1 MISDVSGIENML
13 KLENLTK
20 VYGPLPSEFAGGIR
34 NANFDL
40 APGTFFTLLGPSGC
54 GKTTTLRCIAGLET
68 PNEGR
73 ILVAGQPLFDSEA
86 GISVPLHRRNI
97 GMVFQS
103 YAIWPHM
110 TVFENVSFPMRVSR
124 TQRYSAAEIAKAVDV
139 ALESVGL
146 SGYAER
152 SATQL
157 SGGQQQR
164 VALARAIVHRPKLL
178 LLDEPLSNLDAALRE
193 DMRNELKRLQRELGI
208 TAVYVTH
215 DQSEALAMSDTI
227 AVIAKGRMMQ
237 VGTPRDIYFRPA
249 NEFVAGFIG
258 HTNILRGRINGAA
271 AAQGLRSVDL
281 DTGGSLRCRVEAEVG
296 PEVAVSIRPEDIVL
310 DRPEPAGGENLNILP
325 GVVTAA
331 SFLGNV
337 IHYDI
342 KPRNA
347 DSIFR
352 VEGAPAAPFDPGAE
366 VVMSFRPQDTIAVP
380 RS

>member
-1 MISDVSGIENML
+1 ML
-13 KLENLTK
+13 KLESLTK
-20 VYGPLPSEFAGGIR
+20 VYAALPNEYAGGIR
-34 NANFDL
+34 DANIDL
-40 APGTFFTLLGPSGC
+40 AAGTFFTLLGPSGC

-68 PNEGR
+68 PDRGR
-73 ILVAGQPLFDSEA
+73 IVVAGQPLFDSEA

-124 TQRYSAAEIAKAVDV
+124 TQRYSAAEIAKAVDA

-146 SGYAER
+146 KGYAGR

-178 LLDEPLSNLDAALRE
+178 LLDEPLSNLDASLRE
-193 DMRNELKRLQRELGI
+193 DMRTELKRLQRELGV
-208 TAVYVTH
+208 TAIYVTH

-227 AVIAKGRMMQ
+227 AVIAGGRMMQ
-237 VGTPRDIYFRPA
+237 IGTPRDIYFRPA

-258 HTNILRGRINGAA
+258 HTNILRGRINGAGVS
-271 AAQGLRSVDL
+271 QGFGSVEL
-281 DTGGSLRCRVEAEVG
+281 DGGGSLRCRVDADVG
-296 PEVAVSIRPEDIVL
+296 PDVAVSIRPEDIAVQL
-310 DRPEPAGGENLNILP
+310 GETAGCDGLNVLP

-337 IHYDI
+337 VHYEI

-347 DSIFR
+347 DSTFR
-352 VEGAPAAPFDPGAE
+352 VEGDPTAPIDTGVKVTMSFDP
-366 VVMSFRPQDTIAVP
+366 DKTIAVP

>member
-1 MISDVSGIENML
+1 ML
-13 KLENLTK
+13 KIENLTK
-20 VYGPLPSEFAGGIR
+20 VYGALPDEYAGGIR
-34 NANFDL
+34 NANIDL

-73 ILVAGQPLFDSEA
+73 ILVAGQPLFDSKA

-124 TQRYSAAEIAKAVDV
+124 NQRYTAAEIAKAVDV

-146 SGYAER
+146 RGYAER

-193 DMRNELKRLQRELGI
+193 DMRNELKRLQRELGV

-237 VGTPRDIYFRPA
+237 LGTPRDIYFRPA

-281 DTGGSLRCRVEAEVG
+281 DAGGSLRCRVEAEVG

-310 DRPEPAGGENLNILP
+310 DRPEPAGGESLNILP

-337 IHYDI
+337 IHYEI

-366 VVMSFRPQDTIAVP
+366 VVMSFRPEDTIAVP

>member
-1 MISDVSGIENML
+1 V
-13 KLENLTK
+13 
-20 VYGPLPSEFAGGIR
+20 
-34 NANFDL
+34 
-40 APGTFFTLLGPSGC
+40 LLGPSGC

-68 PNEGR
+68 PDTGR
-73 ILVAGQPLFDSEA
+73 ITVDGRPLFDSDR

-110 TVFENVSFPMRVSR
+110 SVFENVSFPMRVSK
-124 TQRYSAAEIAKAVDV
+124 TQRYSTAEIAKAVDE

-146 SGYAER
+146 GGYAKR

-193 DMRNELKRLQRELGI
+193 DMRTELKRLQRELGV

-227 AVIAKGRMMQ
+227 AVIAQGRMMQ
-237 VGTPRDIYFRPA
+237 VGSPRDIYFRPA
-249 NEFVAGFIG
+249 NEFVASFIG
-258 HTNILRGRINGAA
+258 HTNILRGRLDGAGNA
-271 AAQGLRSVDL
+271 VELE
-281 DTGGSLRCRVEAEVG
+281 GGGTLRCRTDGEAG
-296 PEVAVSIRPEDIVL
+296 PDVAISIRPEDIAL
-310 DRPEPAGGENLNILP
+310 QKTAPQNGEAMNVLP

-337 IHYDI
+337 VHYEI
-342 KPRNA
+342 KTRNA
-347 DSIFR
+347 GSTFR
-352 VEGAPAAPFDPGAE
+352 VEGEPATPFDTGAE
-366 VVMSFRPQDTIAVP
+366 VVMSFRPEDTLAVP